1 MFKPKTLLKVVSVL
15 LIIGGVLGLIGT
27 GLSYVMLP
35 KLSDIPGVDMS
46 LLEGTLTPLN
56 LVISV
61 ISGISAVLAG
71 FFGFS
76 GKSAKWVLITAGI
89 YTALLLVSIVQ
100 TIMSGMGTAFIAVDF
115 IIPALYW
122 WGFYQSK

>member
-15 LIIGGVLGLIGT
+15 LIIGGVLGLFGT
-27 GLSYVMLP
+27 ILSYVMLP

-46 LLEGTLTPLN
+46 LITSTLTPFN
-56 LVISV
+56 LILSL
-61 ISGISAVLAG
+61 ISGLSAIAAG

-76 GKSAKWVLITAGI
+76 GKSAKWVVITAGV
-89 YTALLLVSIVQ
+89 YTAILLISVIQ
-100 TIMSGMGTAFIAVDF
+100 TVMSGMATAFMIVDF
-115 IIPALYW
+115 IIPSLYW